1 MEVPVKANVL
11 EISSCDL
18 LSADDVAKFLF
29 YFNEET
35 FKLQPVALETQ
46 KQEVYAQIKNLRLQ
60 R

>member
-1 MEVPVKANVL
+1 MNVPK
-11 EISSCDL
+11 ISSCDL

-46 KQEVYAQIKNLRLQ
+46 KQEVYAQIKT
-60 R
+60 

>member
-1 MEVPVKANVL
+1 MAEYGGARQSNVNVPK
-11 EISSCDL
+11 ISSCDL

-46 KQEVYAQIKNLRLQ
+46 KQEVYAQIKT
-60 R
+60 